1 MTTSALAIL
10 LAVSS
15 ALFHAIVG
23 LISKSADDILVRRAV
38 QETTPGLIGLAM
50 TPFVPLPEGN
60 VWWILLLTGC
70 VHFVYQIMQ
79 VNAYRLG
86 DFSIVYPISR
96 GLAPLIAAFGA
107 ILFLGEDLNLWG
119 WIALCVISLGLIAF
133 AFDGHKNK
141 TDAHIHGPALGF
153 AAATAAMVAAY
164 TVVDANG
171 MRAVP
176 DPLTFVAWMFIANG
190 IGITIASIL
199 WRGRQFLP
207 AFQREWKSGAVAGT
221 ISLFGYGIFLY
232 ALRIGDVA
240 RMASLRETSVI
251 FGALFGVYLLK
262 EPFGLIRVFAA
273 LTVVGGVM
281 ALHLT

>member
-1 MTTSALAIL
+1 MTTGMLAVL

-15 ALFHAIVG
+15 ALFHALVG

-38 QETTPGLIGLAM
+38 QETTPGLIGLCIA
-50 TPFVPLPEGN
+50 PFVPLPQGE

-96 GLAPLIAAFGA
+96 GLAPLLAALGA
-107 ILFLGEDLNLWG
+107 ILFLDETLNPTG
-119 WIALCVISLGLIAF
+119 WIALIVISVGLIAF
-133 AFDGHKNK
+133 AFDGGRHKSE
-141 TDAHIHGPALGF
+141 THFHGPALGF

-164 TVVDANG
+164 TVIDANG
-171 MRAVP
+171 VRAVP
-176 DPLTFVAWMFIANG
+176 NPLTFVAWMFMANG
-190 IGITIASIL
+190 IGITIASII

-207 AFQREWKSGAVAGT
+207 SLQREWKSGAVGGT

-232 ALRIGDVA
+232 ALRLGDVA

-273 LTVVGGVM
+273 LAVVAGVM
-281 ALHLT
+281 ALHLA

>member
-1 MTTSALAIL
+1 MTTSTLAIV
-10 LAVSS
+10 LAVTS

-38 QETTPGLIGLAM
+38 QESTPGLIGLAM
-50 TPFVPLPEGN
+50 VPFVPLPEGR
-60 VWWILLLTGC
+60 VWVILLLTGI
-70 VHFVYQIMQ
+70 VHFAYQLMQ

-96 GLAPLIAAFGA
+96 GLAPLLAALGAVLFLSETLGA
-107 ILFLGEDLNLWG
+107 IG
-119 WIALCVISLGLIAF
+119 WVALCIISLGLIAF
-133 AFDGHKNK
+133 AFDGGKNK
-141 TDAHIHGPALGF
+141 SAAHIHGPALGF
-153 AAATAAMVAAY
+153 AAATAAGVAAY
-164 TVVDANG
+164 TVIDANG

-176 DPLTFVAWMFIANG
+176 NPLTFVAWMFMVNG
-190 IGITIASIL
+190 IGITIASIA
-199 WRGRQFLP
+199 WRGR
-207 AFQREWKSGAVAGT
+207 AFWPSLQKEWRSGAVGGT

-262 EPFGLIRVFAA
+262 EPFGIIRVFAA
-273 LTVVGGVM
+273 FAVVGGVM
-281 ALHLT
+281 VLHLT

>member
-1 MTTSALAIL
+1 MTTGAFAIL

-23 LISKSADDILVRRAV
+23 LISKSADDILVRRAA
-38 QETTPGLIGLAM
+38 QETTPGLIGLCM
-50 TPFVPLPEGN
+50 MPFVPLPQGD

-96 GLAPLIAAFGA
+96 GLAPLLAALGA
-107 ILFLGEDLNLWG
+107 VLFLGETLGPIG
-119 WIALCVISLGLIAF
+119 WAALCIISVGLIAF
-133 AFDGHKNK
+133 AFDGRKNK
-141 TDAHIHGPALGF
+141 SDGHFHGPALGF

-164 TVVDANG
+164 TVIDANG

-176 DPLTFVAWMFIANG
+176 NPLTFVAWMFIANG
-190 IGITIASIL
+190 IGITISAIL
-199 WRGRQFLP
+199 WRGHQFMPSLK
-207 AFQREWKSGAVAGT
+207 REWKSGAVGGT

-262 EPFGLIRVFAA
+262 EPFGLVRVFAA